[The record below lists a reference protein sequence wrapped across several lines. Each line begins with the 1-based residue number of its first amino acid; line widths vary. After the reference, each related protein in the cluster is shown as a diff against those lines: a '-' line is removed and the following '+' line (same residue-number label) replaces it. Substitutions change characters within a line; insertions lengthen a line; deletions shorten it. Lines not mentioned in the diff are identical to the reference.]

1 MLIENFLSFQN
12 RNQIVPIFC
21 LKLLN
26 CFPLHGDKS
35 QILYPSSYAL
45 IYFACHHIPLT
56 SCSLSYSF
64 SVLNP
69 NKLRLLSGICRSLH
83 LEHFFLQ
90 MLMCSPLL
98 DSPVAA
104 SGQASLSLLLFSQ
117 SAVSNSLQ
125 PHGLHAACQAFL
137 SFIIPGSLLKC
148 MSIESL
154 MVLIHLIPCFSP
166 LLPSIFSS
174 IKIFSNN
181 SALCIREPKYWSFS
195 FSISPSNE
203 NSGLISLVHRVPEEL
218 WIDVC
223 NIVQEVVTKPSQRK
237 TNAGLSLPRV
247 LK

>member
-104 SGQASLSLLLFSQ
+104 SGQASLSLLLFSR

-125 PHGLHAACQAFL
+125 PHGLHAACQASL
-137 SFIIPGSLLKC
+137 SITNSQSLLKLT
-148 MSIESL
+148 SIEL
-154 MVLIHLIPCFSP
+154 
-166 LLPSIFSS
+166 
-174 IKIFSNN
+174 
-181 SALCIREPKYWSFS
+181 
-195 FSISPSNE
+195 
-203 NSGLISLVHRVPEEL
+203 
-218 WIDVC
+218 
-223 NIVQEVVTKPSQRK
+223 
-237 TNAGLSLPRV
+237 
-247 LK
+247 